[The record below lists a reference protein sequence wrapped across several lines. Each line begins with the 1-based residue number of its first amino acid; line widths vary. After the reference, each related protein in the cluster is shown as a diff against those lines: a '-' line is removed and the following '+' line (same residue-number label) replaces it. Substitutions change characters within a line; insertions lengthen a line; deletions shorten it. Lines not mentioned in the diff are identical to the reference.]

1 MFLVRLSLTLA
12 FLFILVYAGLLG
24 YQLWQEYSIPAPRA
38 SQAMIVLGAQ
48 VNPDGVPSR
57 QLLFRLDAALG
68 AYQKTPMTIV
78 VCGAKGENE
87 PATEAS
93 VMRDW
98 LVNKGVNPAHVLLD
112 EGSFNTR
119 ENIRGAQSLLPAGT
133 REVLIITSGYHLPRA
148 MAIARDLGMDPSGIG
163 SPILPE
169 FWIKNHARETLAW
182 GKYFL
187 NKWLPFIPTE

>member
-1 MFLVRLSLTLA
+1 MYLVRLSMFLA
-12 FLFILVYAGLLG
+12 FLFILAYAGLFG
-24 YQLWQEYSIPAPRA
+24 YLLWQEYSIPAPRP

-48 VNPDGVPSR
+48 VNPDGEPSR
-57 QLLFRLDAALG
+57 QLQLRLEAALTE
-68 AYQKTPMTIV
+68 YRRTPMTIV
-78 VCGAKGENE
+78 VCGAKGINE

-98 LVNKGVNPAHVLLD
+98 LIRNNVNSAHIVMD
-112 EGSFNTR
+112 EDSFNTR
-119 ENIRGAQSLLPAGT
+119 ENIRGAQQLLPAGT
-133 REVLIITSGYHLPRA
+133 NKVLIVTSDYHLPRA
-148 MAIARDLGMDPSGIG
+148 MAVARDLGLDPSGIG

>member
-1 MFLVRLSLTLA
+1 MYLVRLILTLA

-24 YQLWQEYSIPAPRA
+24 YQLWQEYSIPVPRA

-48 VNPDGVPSR
+48 VNPDGEPSK
-57 QLLFRLDAALG
+57 QLLFRLEAALKE
-68 AYQKTPMTIV
+68 YRKTPMTIV
-78 VCGAKGENE
+78 VCGAKGINE

-98 LVNKGVNPAHVLLD
+98 LVKNGVNPAQVLLD
-112 EGSFNTR
+112 EASFNTQ
-119 ENIRGAQSLLPAGT
+119 ENIRDAQRLLPSGT
-133 REVLIITSGYHLPRA
+133 KQVLIITSDYHLPRA
-148 MAIARDLGMDPSGIG
+148 MAIAGDLGLDPSGIG

>member
-1 MFLVRLSLTLA
+1 MYLVRLSLFLA
-12 FLFILVYAGLLG
+12 FLFMIVYAGLLG
-24 YQLWQEYSIPAPRA
+24 YQLWQEYSIPAPRPA
-38 SQAMIVLGAQ
+38 QAMIVLGAQ
-48 VNPDGVPSR
+48 VDPDGSPSR
-57 QLLFRLDAALG
+57 QLQFRLEAALG
-68 AYQKTPMTIV
+68 VYQKTPMPII

-87 PATEAS
+87 PASEAS
-93 VMRDW
+93 VMRNW
-98 LVNKGVNPAHVLLD
+98 LVDKGVNPAHILLD
-112 EGSFNTR
+112 ESSFNTR

-133 REVLIITSGYHLPRA
+133 KDVLIITSGYHLPRA